1 MLGDKIAGQAKAMV
15 VTHSCAHALR
25 FKLKLDNVIRVQPY
39 SLKSRASKKQPLLSD
54 TLEFICGN
62 ILQPAFTCL
71 YAEEGYQDDSQRHR
85 NCPDKRDRRHGRH
98 SDSK

>member
-1 MLGDKIAGQAKAMV
+1 MFGDKIPGQAKAMV

-71 YAEEGYQDDSQRHR
+71 HAEDGYQDDSQDHR
-85 NCPDKRDRRHGRH
+85 NCPDERDRRHGRY